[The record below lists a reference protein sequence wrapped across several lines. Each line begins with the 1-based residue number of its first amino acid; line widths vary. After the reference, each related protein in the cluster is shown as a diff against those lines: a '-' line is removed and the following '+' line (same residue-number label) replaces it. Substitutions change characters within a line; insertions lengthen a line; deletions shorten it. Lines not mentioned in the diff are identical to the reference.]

1 MRRKQ
6 KSNTESFALSKPRLI
21 LKDDGSRLV
30 DADAREQCGEGGDIQ
45 DVTRQNHS
53 VTPTVRFFAQA
64 NVRAPRQSPP
74 ERRATLDRPY
84 PPRRGR
90 RVG

>member
-53 VTPTVRFFAQA
+53 VTTRTLLKPLADLIRRWD
-64 NVRAPRQSPP
+64 NIP
-74 ERRATLDRPY
+74 EINIPAHHLR
-84 PPRRGR
+84 
-90 RVG
+90 